1 MPLRS
6 KASEFHQVNVILF
19 ADSQRVGDCFLLSP
33 AQSQHIH
40 TVLKTQ
46 IGERLRIGAING
58 LLGKG
63 ILLNNDRVQIEE
75 LSTPPPK
82 KISLDIILALPRPKN
97 LRRCLRTLSNYGVQN
112 IHIVHSYRVEKAY
125 WQSPLLEVSVIQQA
139 LIDGLE
145 IAGDSILP
153 SLQFHRYF
161 KPFVEDVAAEFQHE
175 CKLVTAKDGTN
186 DQEKLRTSGSTIV
199 AIGPEGGFLPYETE
213 LFQATG
219 FESIN
224 LGTRILSVENA
235 LSAVCAFAL

>member
-1 MPLRS
+1 
-6 KASEFHQVNVILF
+6 VNVLLF
-19 ADSQRVGDCFLLSP
+19 ADSQRVGDRFLLSP
-33 AQSQHIH
+33 AQSKHVH
-40 TVLKTQ
+40 DVLKAQ
-46 IGERLRIGAING
+46 NGDRLRIGAING
-58 LLGKG
+58 FLGQGLLVEGSS
-63 ILLNNDRVQIEE
+63 VQIED

-82 KISLDIILALPRPKN
+82 KICLDIILALPRPKN

-125 WQSPLLEVSVIQQA
+125 WQSPLLETSVIQQA
-139 LIDGLE
+139 LVDGLE

-175 CKLVTAKDGTN
+175 CKLITAKDGTN
-186 DQEKLRTSGSTIV
+186 DQQKIRASASTIV

-213 LFQATG
+213 LFQANG